1 MRHKAEAMR
10 NARGRLLDAA
20 EKLFAERGFEATS
33 VRDITAEA
41 KCNLAAVNYHFGS
54 KEDLYEATFVRL
66 ARELRTWRERRLRA
80 DLQAA
85 GQGASLERLV
95 RSFVIAFLEEFES
108 EERRSRLEAFV
119 DAEIR
124 NQHLPPETTFR
135 ELMQPIQQ
143 LALQILRQA
152 GPRMDAKT
160 ADFCVESLMGLLMHA
175 RKVRTLA
182 PRIEVPAFYCGASKA
197 ELVNHIVSFAV
208 GGIRAGTKAKAGE
221 RNRRPRLRPGQTSKQ
236 RRRTRQ

>member
-1 MRHKAEAMR
+1 
-10 NARGRLLDAA
+10 
-20 EKLFAERGFEATS
+20 
-33 VRDITAEA
+33 
-41 KCNLAAVNYHFGS
+41 
-54 KEDLYEATFVRL
+54 
-66 ARELRTWRERRLRA
+66 
-80 DLQAA
+80 
-85 GQGASLERLV
+85 V

-119 DAEIR
+119 DAETR

-175 RKVRTLA
+175 RKVRALA
-182 PRIEVPAFYCGASKA
+182 PRIEIPAFYRGASQE
-197 ELVNHIVSFAV
+197 ELVNHIVSFAA
-208 GGIRAGTKAKAGE
+208 GGIRACAKVNTSE
-221 RNRRPRLRPGQTSKQ
+221 RNRRLAFRRGLAGKQ
-236 RRRTRQ
+236 RRRAGR